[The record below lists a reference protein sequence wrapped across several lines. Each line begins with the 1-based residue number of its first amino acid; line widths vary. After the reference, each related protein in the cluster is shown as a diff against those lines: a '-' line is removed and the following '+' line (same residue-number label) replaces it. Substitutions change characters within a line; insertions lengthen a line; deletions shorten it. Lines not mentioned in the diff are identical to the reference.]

1 MQSKF
6 FSAFNAVLSSHLNT
20 PEKCPKKAIAIAI
33 SVTRRIGRLINKWL

>member
-20 PEKCPKKAIAIAI
+20 PEKCPKKSRCDCHLRHQTDRQID
-33 SVTRRIGRLINKWL
+33 K